1 MELYTPRGASVELGG
16 LISEQRLRQAIE
28 DGELRK
34 APGCGGRML
43 LRKIDILAWIER
55 CLEGAPTAG
64 GATG

>member
-16 LISEQRLRQAIE
+16 LICEHRLRQAVE

-34 APGCGGRML
+34 APGAGTRML
-43 LRKIDILAWIER
+43 LRKADIIEWIER
-55 CLEGAPTAG
+55 CLGGAPVAG